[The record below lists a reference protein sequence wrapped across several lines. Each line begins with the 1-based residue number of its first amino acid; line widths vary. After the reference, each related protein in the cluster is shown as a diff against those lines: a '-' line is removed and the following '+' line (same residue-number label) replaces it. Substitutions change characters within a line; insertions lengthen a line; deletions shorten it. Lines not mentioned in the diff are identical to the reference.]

1 MKDLLSMSSASRIP
15 LLALFGLLLLG
26 LWPTH
31 GETPVRIPFEPT
43 VTYGEGYGE
52 EAVAQQ
58 AQSRFALKLFAH
70 LLQQQPQENLF
81 FSPLSLRLALSM
93 LYNGAAGET
102 QAAMAEVLEAQE
114 LSLNE
119 LNWTNAQMA
128 RWLVERSQAEGPIQV
143 QVANGLW
150 VDQILTLRPPF
161 LQALATY
168 YQAVVNRVELGS
180 RQTVQAINRWVAER
194 TQGQID
200 RIVDRLSR
208 EDVMVLLNAVH
219 FKGEWTQP
227 FDPAL
232 TKPQP
237 FTRADGRR
245 VQVPLMAQSGRYG
258 YRETEQLQVVRLPYG
273 EGELAL
279 LILLPKP
286 GVSLATLQQE
296 LSPETWQEWT
306 GSLPTRPGSVRIPKF
321 KLAYATDLVPALQQ
335 LGMGIAFSRR
345 ADFSQ
350 MTSEPTQVSRVLH
363 KAAIEV
369 DEKGSEAAA
378 ATGVIV
384 SRTASDRQEPF
395 QFVADRPFWFA
406 IVASRSGDNPEAQTV
421 LFMGSLVDPG

>member
-1 MKDLLSMSSASRIP
+1 MSRFSASQIP
-15 LLALFGLLLLG
+15 LLVLFGLLLLG

-31 GETPVRIPFEPT
+31 GMGSQETPLRLPFQPT

-58 AQSRFALKLFAH
+58 AQSRFALKLFDR

-81 FSPLSLRLALSM
+81 FSPLSIHLALSM

-102 QAAMAEVLEAQE
+102 QAAMAEVLEAQD
-114 LSLNE
+114 LSLHE

-143 QVANGLW
+143 QIANGLW
-150 VDQILTLRPPF
+150 VDQTLTLRPPF

-168 YQAVVNRVELGS
+168 YQAVANRVELGS

-208 EDVMVLLNAVH
+208 EDRLVLLNAIY

-232 TKPQP
+232 TEPQP
-237 FTRADGRR
+237 FTRPDGRR

-273 EGELAL
+273 EGELAMV
-279 LILLPKP
+279 ILLPKP
-286 GVSLATLQQE
+286 GVSLEALRQE

-306 GSLPTRPGSVRIPKF
+306 GSLPTRPGSLRLPKF
-321 KLAYATDLVPALQQ
+321 KLAYETDLVPALQQ
-335 LGMGIAFSRR
+335 LGLGIAFSPQ

-350 MTSEPTQVSRVLH
+350 MTPEPTRVSRVLH
-363 KAAIEV
+363 KAALEV
-369 DEKGSEAAA
+369 NEEGSEAAA
-378 ATGVIV
+378 ATGVLV
-384 SRTASDRQEPF
+384 SRTALDRQEPF

-406 IVASRSGDNPEAQTV
+406 IVASGANREAQTV
-421 LFMGSLVDPG
+421 LFMGSVVNPK

>member
-1 MKDLLSMSSASRIP
+1 MGSQEA
-15 LLALFGLLLLG
+15 
-26 LWPTH
+26 
-31 GETPVRIPFEPT
+31 PVRIPFEPT

-58 AQSRFALKLFAH
+58 AQSRFALKLFDR

-81 FSPLSLRLALSM
+81 FSPLSIHLALSM

-102 QAAMAEVLEAQE
+102 QAAMAEVLEAQD
-114 LSLNE
+114 LSLHE

-143 QVANGLW
+143 QIANGLW
-150 VDQILTLRPPF
+150 VDQTLTLRPPF

-168 YQAVVNRVELGS
+168 YQAVANRVELGS

-208 EDVMVLLNAVH
+208 EDRLVLLNAIY

-232 TKPQP
+232 TEPQP
-237 FTRADGRR
+237 FTRPDGRR

-273 EGELAL
+273 EGELAMV
-279 LILLPKP
+279 ILLPKP
-286 GVSLATLQQE
+286 GVSLEALRQE

-306 GSLPTRPGSVRIPKF
+306 GSLPTRPGSLRLPKF
-321 KLAYATDLVPALQQ
+321 KLAYETDLVPALQQ
-335 LGMGIAFSRR
+335 LGLGIAFSPQ

-350 MTSEPTQVSRVLH
+350 MTPEPTRVSRVLH
-363 KAAIEV
+363 KAALEV
-369 DEKGSEAAA
+369 NEEGSEAAA
-378 ATGVIV
+378 ATGVLV
-384 SRTASDRQEPF
+384 SRTALDRQEPF

-406 IVASRSGDNPEAQTV
+406 IVASGANREAQTV
-421 LFMGSLVDPG
+421 LFMGSVVNPK

>member
-1 MKDLLSMSSASRIP
+1 MKDLLSMSSVSRIP
-15 LLALFGLLLLG
+15 LLALLGLLLLG
-26 LWPTH
+26 LRPTH
-31 GETPVRIPFEPT
+31 GETSVRTPFEPT
-43 VTYGEGYGE
+43 VTDGEGYGE

-58 AQSRFALKLFAH
+58 AQSRFALKLFDY

-102 QAAMAEVLEAQE
+102 QAAMAKVLEAQE

-119 LNWTNAQMA
+119 LNWTNAQMV

-143 QVANGLW
+143 QMANGLW
-150 VDQILTLRPPF
+150 VDTTLTLRPSF

-168 YQAVVNRVELGS
+168 YQAVANRVELGS

-208 EDVMVLLNAVH
+208 EDRMVLLNAIY

-227 FDPAL
+227 FDPTL

-273 EGELAL
+273 EGELAM

-286 GVSLATLQQE
+286 GVSLAALRE
-296 LSPETWQEWT
+296 KLSPETWQEWT
-306 GSLPTRPGSVRIPKF
+306 GSLSTRPGSVRIPKF
-321 KLAYATDLVPALQQ
+321 KLTSEIDLGPALQQ

-350 MTSEPTQVSRVLH
+350 LTPEPTQVSRVLH

-369 DEKGSEAAA
+369 NEEGSEAAA

-384 SRTASDRQEPF
+384 SRTALDRQEPF
-395 QFVADRPFWFA
+395 QFVADRPFWLA
-406 IVASRSGDNPEAQTV
+406 IVASGANREAQTV
-421 LFMGSLVDPG
+421 LFMGSVVSPE

>member
-1 MKDLLSMSSASRIP
+1 MKDLLSMSSVSRIP
-15 LLALFGLLLLG
+15 LLALLGLLLLG
-26 LWPTH
+26 LRPTH

-58 AQSRFALKLFAH
+58 AQSRFALKLFDY

-102 QAAMAEVLEAQE
+102 QAAMAKVLEAQE

-119 LNWTNAQMA
+119 LNWTNAQMV
-128 RWLVERSQAEGPIQV
+128 RWLVERSQAEGPIQL
-143 QVANGLW
+143 QMANGLW
-150 VDQILTLRPPF
+150 VDTTLTLRPSF

-168 YQAVVNRVELGS
+168 YQAVANRVELGF

-208 EDVMVLLNAVH
+208 EDRMVLLNAIY

-227 FDPAL
+227 FDPTL
-232 TKPQP
+232 TQPQP

-273 EGELAL
+273 EGELAML
-279 LILLPKP
+279 LLLPKP
-286 GVSLATLQQE
+286 GVSLAALRE
-296 LSPETWQEWT
+296 KLSLETWQEWT
-306 GSLPTRPGSVRIPKF
+306 GSLPSRPGSVRIPKF
-321 KLAYATDLVPALQQ
+321 KLAYEMDLGPALQQ

-350 MTSEPTQVSRVLH
+350 LTPEPTQVSRVLH

-369 DEKGSEAAA
+369 NEEGSEAAA

-384 SRTASDRQEPF
+384 SRTALDRQEPF

-406 IVASRSGDNPEAQTV
+406 IVASGANREAQTV
-421 LFMGSLVDPG
+421 LFMGSVVNPE

>member
-1 MKDLLSMSSASRIP
+1 MKDLVSMSSVSRIP
-15 LLALFGLLLLG
+15 LLALLGLLLLG
-26 LWPTH
+26 LRPTH

-58 AQSRFALKLFAH
+58 AQSRFALKLFDY

-119 LNWTNAQMA
+119 LNWTNAQMV
-128 RWLVERSQAEGPIQV
+128 RWLVERSQAEGPIQL
-143 QVANGLW
+143 QMANGLW
-150 VDQILTLRPPF
+150 VDTTLTLRPSF

-168 YQAVVNRVELGS
+168 YQAVANRVELGS

-208 EDVMVLLNAVH
+208 EDRMVLLNAIY

-227 FDPAL
+227 FDPTL

-245 VQVPLMAQSGRYG
+245 VQVPLMAQSGRYS

-273 EGELAL
+273 EGELAM

-286 GVSLATLQQE
+286 GVSLAALRE
-296 LSPETWQEWT
+296 KLSPETWQEWT
-306 GSLPTRPGSVRIPKF
+306 GSLSTRPGSVRIPKF
-321 KLAYATDLVPALQQ
+321 KLASEIDLGPALQQ
-335 LGMGIAFSRR
+335 LGMGIAFSRQ

-350 MTSEPTQVSRVLH
+350 LTPEPTQVSRVLH

-369 DEKGSEAAA
+369 NEEGSKAAA

-384 SRTASDRQEPF
+384 SRTALDRQEPF
-395 QFVADRPFWFA
+395 QFVADRPFWLA
-406 IVASRSGDNPEAQTV
+406 IVASGANREAQTV
-421 LFMGSLVDPG
+421 LFMGSVVSPE

>member
-1 MKDLLSMSSASRIP
+1 MGSQEA
-15 LLALFGLLLLG
+15 
-26 LWPTH
+26 
-31 GETPVRIPFEPT
+31 PVRIPFEPT

-58 AQSRFALKLFAH
+58 AQSRFALKLFDR

-81 FSPLSLRLALSM
+81 FSPLSIHLALSM

-102 QAAMAEVLEAQE
+102 QAAMAEVLEAQD
-114 LSLNE
+114 LSLHE

-143 QVANGLW
+143 QIANGLW
-150 VDQILTLRPPF
+150 VDQTLTLRPPF

-168 YQAVVNRVELGS
+168 YQAVANRVELGS
-180 RQTVQAINRWVAER
+180 PQTVQSINRWVAER

-208 EDVMVLLNAVH
+208 EDRLVLLNAIY

-232 TKPQP
+232 TEPQP
-237 FTRADGRR
+237 FTRPDGRR

-273 EGELAL
+273 EGELAMV
-279 LILLPKP
+279 ILLPKP
-286 GVSLATLQQE
+286 GVSLEALRQE

-306 GSLPTRPGSVRIPKF
+306 GSLPTRPGSLRLPKF
-321 KLAYATDLVPALQQ
+321 KLAYETDLVPALQQ
-335 LGMGIAFSRR
+335 LGLGIAFSPQ

-350 MTSEPTQVSRVLH
+350 MTPEPTRVSRVLH
-363 KAAIEV
+363 KAALEV
-369 DEKGSEAAA
+369 NEEGSEAAA

-406 IVASRSGDNPEAQTV
+406 IVASGANREAQTV
-421 LFMGSLVDPG
+421 LFMGSVVNPK